1 MWVSFLD
8 LGCQII
14 QVSANFIF
22 EQQTVLILHIYPSQL
37 IVSLLKFRHK
47 WAQYIGT
54 WTICFK
60 KVSLTSAE
68 HSWKVVKPILLWT
81 NKHLLWFT
89 LSESSD
95 MSSKIIDLLVTWLPL
110 MALMASYPQMHAPRY
125 NKVYVGSFQLMMY
138 HMQLIWYISA
148 SSMSYT

>member
-68 HSWKVVKPILLWT
+68 HSWKVVKPKPILLWT

-89 LSESSD
+89 LSESSV

-110 MALMASYPQMHAPRY
+110 MAWMVPANLRCTLHVTTKSRQFSANDVPHAA
-125 NKVYVGSFQLMMY
+125 N
-138 HMQLIWYISA
+138 LIYISF
-148 SSMSYT
+148 